1 MAQIPI
7 AFSEI
12 LNLSAP
18 PLSCPL
24 ENVKFGSCSME
35 SDKFITVC
43 ETGQS
48 QIAIIDLSAGNTV
61 TRQTI
66 SAEAAIMNPLSKV
79 IALRAGQ
86 TLQIF
91 NLELRAKMKTHAMPE
106 VVTFWRWISPNAI
119 ALVTATAVFH
129 WSIEGDAAPVKIFD
143 RNPALGEGT
152 QIINYQVSNDSKW
165 CLLCGISAGGA
176 PGVING
182 NLQLYSIEKSV
193 SQMLQG
199 HSGVFSVIKV
209 PGRDEPAQVLCFE
222 DKKPDQPAKLFIMEV
237 GRDKTAPGG
246 VFRVTPQNI
255 PVAPDAP
262 NDFPVTMNAS
272 KKHGMVYMISKM
284 GYLFLFD
291 IFSGKP
297 VYRARITTDTVFSAT
312 EHNASGGIL
321 GITRKGQVL
330 LVSLNEQTLVPYIVG
345 QLKDQELAIQIASRL
360 NLAGADDLYAGQFN
374 TLIAAGDVQGAARIA
389 ADSPRGFLRTPATI
403 LRFQQV
409 PAQPGQPQP
418 VFQYFSVLLEKG
430 KLNHLESVELAKPV
444 IQQGRAQL
452 LEKWIAEDKLE
463 MSEEL
468 GDLVVTVDVNMALTI
483 YLRANVTEKVI
494 NCYMQRGEF
503 DKIVTYASR
512 VNYHVDYSYML
523 QQLVRSNPQG
533 ALDFA
538 KKLAS
543 NETGVQLIDANTVL
557 EIFMSVSLLRE
568 ATAFL
573 LEALKGNRK
582 EEGFLQTKLLE
593 INFLGGTPQVADAIL
608 GNEMFTHY
616 DRAYIGRLCEQSGLA
631 QRALEHYTDIADI
644 KRVFQNNVAA
654 LNPEFV
660 VSFFGSISRE
670 GSLEV
675 LKDLLARN
683 IRQNITVVVQVATKY
698 SDPLGPESLI
708 KLFEDFKSFDGLF
721 YYLGAIVNFSQSP
734 LVHKKYIEAAAKMQQ
749 FKEVERVCRDST
761 VYDPEEVK
769 KFLMEAKLPDPRPLI
784 HVCDRFD
791 FVDELTAYLYSNNL
805 QKYIEV
811 YVTKVSPQKTP
822 QVVGKLLDLESNEEF
837 VRNLLN
843 AVGQLCPVA
852 ELVEQVERR
861 NRLRL
866 LHAWLEARISQGNT
880 ETATHN
886 AIGKIYI
893 TLNRDPLQFLQ
904 NNQFYDP
911 KVIGL
916 FCEKLDP
923 HLAFVAYKH
932 ARGECDDDLVR
943 VTQENGL
950 FKDLAR
956 YLVERQDIPLWQ
968 RVLRPDGFVP
978 GEVEPPSRRYLL
990 DQVVQ
995 TALPEAKNPD
1005 EVSTTVKAFMQC
1017 DMPEELIELLERIVL
1032 QGSEFSNNK
1041 NLQNLLILT
1050 AIRANKEKVM
1060 EYINRLDNFD
1070 GPDIAKIAAS
1080 EANELYEEA
1089 LTIYIKF
1096 GKKAVGDEQIAHHV
1110 SAVEVLVDNIRD
1122 LERAKEFAERV
1133 NIKPVWS
1140 KLARAQLDNQ
1150 LITESIN
1157 AYIKAADASD
1167 YLLVINAA
1175 EAVDNYEDLVPYLK
1189 MARKQVKES
1198 LIDTQ
1203 LIYALARINK
1213 LAELEEVIS
1222 VPNVAKIDQIGERCY
1237 DEGLYEAA
1245 KLLFININNNA
1256 KLALCYVNLRQYRE
1270 AVDAATKANSVST
1283 WKEVNLACLKAE
1295 EFRLAN
1301 ICGLHIIV
1309 HPDHLEE
1316 LIGHYERAGRSAE
1329 LMQLMEQ
1336 GLGLDNA
1343 HSGIFTELG
1352 VLYSKYLPEKLM
1364 EHIKIFW
1371 SRMNVVKLLR
1381 ACEKALLWTETVY
1394 LYKEDGQH
1402 DAAVRT
1408 MIDHSVAFVH
1418 DLFLDCVQKVR
1429 NPEVQYKAITFYLSH
1444 HPLSLVRLLQ
1454 VLTPN
1459 LDHARVVHLLR
1470 KQDALPLALEYM
1482 KSVQKEN
1489 LTVVNEAVNEVLI
1502 IEEDYEGLRTSI
1514 DDFDNFDQIFLAQK
1528 VEKHALLEFRRIA
1541 AYLYKKNKR
1550 WSQSVQLSKEDR
1562 MYKDAIDTAS
1572 ESKDVDIAED
1582 LLRFF
1587 VSVQDRACFSATLFT
1602 CYDLI
1607 KPDVAIEL
1615 AWRNGYTDF
1624 TMPYIIQYVRH
1635 THDKIAVLETRTA
1648 PPKEEVVPDS
1658 SAAYGLPL
1666 MMGNDTLMI
1675 ANGPSYGGYGA
1686 PGVPGYGGSSIP
1698 DPYSQP
1704 PAYGGGYGAPTGYG
1718 GGFNTSGYY

>member
-7 AFSEI
+7 AFSEVI
-12 LNLSAP
+12 NLSTP
-18 PLSCPL
+18 PLSIPL

-35 SDKFITVC
+35 SEKFITVC
-43 ETGQS
+43 ETAQG
-48 QIAIIDLSAGNTV
+48 QIAIVDLSAGNTV
-61 TRQTI
+61 SRQKI

-86 TLQIF
+86 VLQIF
-91 NLELRAKMKTHAMPE
+91 NLELRAKMKSHTMP
-106 VVTFWRWISPNAI
+106 VPVTFWRWTSPNSI
-119 ALVTATAVFH
+119 ALVTATSVFH

-143 RNPALGEGT
+143 RNPALTDGT
-152 QIINYQVSNDSKW
+152 QIINYQVSGDGKW

-182 NLQLYSIEKSV
+182 TMQLYSIEKSV

-199 HSGVFSVIKV
+199 HTGVFSEITV
-209 PGRDEPAQVLCFE
+209 PGRTDGQAQVLIFE
-222 DKKPDQPAKLFIMEV
+222 DKKPEQPAKLFIMEV

-246 VFRVTPQNI
+246 VFRVAPQAI

-272 KKHGMVYMISKM
+272 AAHGMVYMISKM

-297 VYRARITTDTVFSAT
+297 VYRARITMDTVFAAT
-312 EHNASGGIL
+312 NSSKGGIL
-321 GITRKGQVL
+321 AVTRKGQVL
-330 LVSLNEQTLVPYIVG
+330 QVTVNESTLVPYIVG
-345 QLKDQELAIQIASRL
+345 QLRDQQLAIDIASRL
-360 NLAGADDLYAGQFN
+360 NLSGADDLYVAQFN
-374 TLIAAGDVQGAARIA
+374 TLIAAGDVQGAAKVA
-389 ADSPRGFLRTPATI
+389 AESPKGLLRTPATI
-403 LRFQQV
+403 MRFQQV
-409 PAQPGQPQP
+409 PPVAGQPQP

-430 KLNHLESVELAKPV
+430 KLNQLESVELAKPV
-444 IQQGRAQL
+444 IQQGRSQL
-452 LEKWIAEDKLE
+452 LEKWIAEDKLD

-468 GDLVVTVDVNMALTI
+468 GDLVMSVNVDMALTI
-483 YLRANVTEKVI
+483 YLRANVAEKVI
-494 NCYMQRGEF
+494 NCYMQKGEC

-512 VNYHVDYSYML
+512 VNYHVDYAYML

-543 NETGVQLIDANTVL
+543 NESGVQLIDANTVL
-557 EIFMSVSLLRE
+557 DIFMSVSLLRE

-593 INFLGGTPQVADAIL
+593 INFLGGMPQVADAIL

-616 DRAYIGRLCEQSGLA
+616 DKAHIGRLCEQSGLP
-631 QRALEHYTDIADI
+631 QRALEHFTDVADI
-644 KRVFQNNVAA
+644 KRVLQANSAS
-654 LNPEFV
+654 LNPEFLLG
-660 VSFFGSISRE
+660 FFGSVSRE
-670 GSLEV
+670 TSLEI
-675 LKDLLARN
+675 LKEMLSRN
-683 IRQNITVVVQVATKY
+683 IRGNLKIVVEIATKY

-708 KLFEDFKSFDGLF
+708 QLFEDFKTFEGLF
-721 YYLGAIVNFSQSP
+721 YYLGAIVNASQLP
-734 LVHKKYIEAAAKMQQ
+734 LVHIKYIEAAAKMQQ

-761 VYDPEEVK
+761 VYEPAAVK

-791 FVDELTAYLYSNNL
+791 FVDELTAYLYNSNL

-811 YVTKVSPQKTP
+811 YVQKVSPQKTP
-822 QVVGKLLDLESNEEF
+822 QVVGKLLDLECNEEF
-837 VRNLLN
+837 LRTLMNS
-843 AVGQLCPVA
+843 VGQLCPVA
-852 ELVEQVERR
+852 ELVEQAERR

-866 LHAWLEARISQGNT
+866 LHPWLEARIAQGNT
-880 ETATHN
+880 EVATHN

-893 TLNRDPLQFLQ
+893 TLNRDPLQFLT

-911 KVIGL
+911 KVIGA

-923 HLAFVAYKH
+923 QLAFVAYKH
-932 ARGECDDDLVR
+932 AHGECDDDLVR
-943 VTQENGL
+943 VAQENGL

-956 YLVERQDIPLWQ
+956 YLVEKQDLDLWQ
-968 RVLRPDGFVP
+968 RVLKPEGIAE
-978 GEVEPPSRRYLL
+978 GEPMPPSHRYLL

-995 TALPEAKNPD
+995 TALPDAKNPD

-1050 AIRANKEKVM
+1050 AIRANREKVM

-1080 EANELYEEA
+1080 DTNELYEEA

-1096 GKKAVGDEQIAHHV
+1096 GKKTKGEEQIEHHV
-1110 SAVEVLVDNIRD
+1110 AAIEVLVDKIRD
-1122 LERAKEFAERV
+1122 LERAKEFSERV
-1133 NIKPVWS
+1133 NINPVWS
-1140 KLARAQLDNQ
+1140 KLAKAQLDAQ
-1150 LITESIN
+1150 LISEAVS
-1157 AYIKAADASD
+1157 AYVKAKDPSD
-1167 YLLVINAA
+1167 FLLVIDAA
-1175 EAVDNYEDLVPYLK
+1175 EAAEQYTDLAVYLK
-1189 MARKQVKES
+1189 MARKLVKES
-1198 LIDTQ
+1198 QVDTQ
-1203 LIYALARINK
+1203 LIYALAKINK
-1213 LAELEEVIS
+1213 LAELEEIIS
-1222 VPNVAKIDQIGERCY
+1222 VPNVAKIDQIGERCFN
-1237 DEGLYEAA
+1237 EGLFDAA

-1256 KLALCYVNLRQYRE
+1256 KLALCYINLLQFRE
-1270 AVDAATKANSVST
+1270 AVDAATKANAVST
-1283 WKEVNLACLKAE
+1283 WKEVNLACLKAQ

-1316 LIGHYERAGRSAE
+1316 LVGHYERAGRATE

-1343 HSGIFTELG
+1343 HAGIFTELG

-1364 EHIKIFW
+1364 EHVKIFHT
-1371 SRMNVVKLLR
+1371 RMNVTKLLR
-1381 ACEKALLWTETVY
+1381 ACEKAQLWNESVY

-1402 DAAVRT
+1402 DSAVKV
-1408 MIDHSVAFVH
+1408 MVEHPDAFAH
-1418 DLFLDCVQKVR
+1418 DVFLDCVQKVR
-1429 NPEVQYKAITFYLSH
+1429 NPEVHYKAIGFYYSH
-1444 HPLSLVRLLQ
+1444 HPMHLTRVLQ
-1454 VLTPN
+1454 VLTPH

-1470 KQDALPLALEYM
+1470 KSNALPLAVEYM

-1489 LTVVNEAVNEVLI
+1489 LSVVNEALNEI
-1502 IEEDYEGLRTSI
+1502 FIAEEDYESLRSSI
-1514 DDFDNFDQIFLAQK
+1514 DDYDNFDQIYLAQK
-1528 VEKHALLEFRRIA
+1528 VEKHELLEFRRLA
-1541 AYLYKKNKR
+1541 AYIYKRNKR
-1550 WSQSVQLSKEDR
+1550 WAQSVQLSKEDR
-1562 MYKDAIDTAS
+1562 MYKDAIDTAAES
-1572 ESKDVDIAED
+1572 EDCELTEE

-1587 VSVQDRACFSATLFT
+1587 VSVQDKASFSATLYT
-1602 CYDLI
+1602 CYDLVR
-1607 KPDVAIEL
+1607 PDIAIEL

-1624 TMPYIIQYVRH
+1624 AMPFIIQYTRH
-1635 THDKIAVLETRTA
+1635 LHDRLAVLENRTA
-1648 PPKEEVVPDS
+1648 PPKEEESTAD
-1658 SAAYGLPL
+1658 AAAAAMGYGSM
-1666 MMGNDTLMI
+1666 MMGGDTLMI
-1675 ANGPSYGGYGA
+1675 ANGGGGGDYGYNPSGQT
-1686 PGVPGYGGSSIP
+1686 GYGGIP
-1698 DPYSQP
+1698 DPYAQQAQGYGYNP
-1704 PAYGGGYGAPTGYG
+1704 QQAQGYGGGYGY
-1718 GGFNTSGYY
+1718 